1 MQGIEI
7 LSEAFSKYYLFPS
20 SCYIGGRPLRVFQE
34 LYPQNYYLVQVDQ
47 FLFNHQYPPKQ
58 RGSDMPWWGSKYFS
72 DEKGYR
78 VFIISQDSLASDA
91 GSIVF
96 WANLFNNVK
105 SKTEYERYTSK
116 LNIKN
121 LFRYSRW
128 IKVYDQLLE
137 WGIPLDF
144 CYITDAAKVYKLGS
158 WKDRDFDKVKSRE
171 LVLEEIR
178 ICKPDLVIT
187 LGSSPI
193 TLLNKKWNYGELVE
207 EGKTI
212 LLNGSECCI
221 APFFIGNGPT
231 QQNFKKRFEIASQL
245 IKSKVNLES

>member
-1 MQGIEI
+1 MRDIEI
-7 LSEAFSKYYLFPS
+7 LSEAFSKYFLFPS
-20 SCYIGGRPLRVFQE
+20 SCYSVGSPLRFFQE
-34 LYPQNYYLVQVDQ
+34 LYPQNYYSVQAGQ
-47 FLFNHQYPPKQ
+47 LLISHLYPPTQ

-78 VFIISQDSLASDA
+78 VLIISQDSLASDA

-105 SKTEYERYTSK
+105 SRDEYERYTSK

-121 LFRYSRW
+121 LFRYSSW
-128 IKVYDQLLE
+128 LKVYNQLLE

-144 CYITDAAKVYKLGS
+144 CYITDAAKVYKSGS
-158 WKDRDFDKVKSRE
+158 WKDRDFDRVKSRE
-171 LVLEEIR
+171 LLLEEIS

-193 TLLNKKWNYGELVE
+193 NLLNKDCNYGQLVE
-207 EGKTI
+207 HGKTI
-212 LLNGSECCI
+212 LLNGVECCI
-221 APFFIGNGPT
+221 APFFLGNGPT
-231 QQNFKKRFEIASQL
+231 QPNFKKRFEITYQL
-245 IKSKVNLES
+245 IKSKVNSR